1 MKSDPKYYVLT
12 AILTVLVTVFVLDFY
27 GYIRHSD
34 SRDGAV
40 VAEYSSLI
48 LEPGEEFRMSP
59 KKSQH
64 RALCIKDFIVVD
76 TTTPD
81 GKQIRSLLMDSKKRG
96 LPCSN

>member
-12 AILTVLVTVFVLDFY
+12 AIITVILTVFILDFY

-34 SRDGAV
+34 ARDEV
-40 VAEYSSLI
+40 VSEFSSLQ
-48 LEPGEEFRMSP
+48 LVPGEEFRMSP

-64 RALCIKDFIVVD
+64 KALCINDFIVVE

-81 GKQIRSLLMDSKKRG
+81 GKLIRSLLMDSKKRG